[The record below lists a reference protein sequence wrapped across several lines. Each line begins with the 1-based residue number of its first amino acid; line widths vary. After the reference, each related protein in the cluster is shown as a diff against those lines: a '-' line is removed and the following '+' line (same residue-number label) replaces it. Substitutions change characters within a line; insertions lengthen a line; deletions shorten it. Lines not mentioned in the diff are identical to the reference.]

1 MTADTSAQR
10 FTIMFRSTFVLGALH
25 VTFSAA
31 WALEPP
37 RFEFTRMVAH
47 WAEYDD
53 PAYLEFIEEAQPEI
67 VQSGFCGAHF
77 WSLAHTPHFG
87 GYPAHF
93 PVQGINECGQ
103 WFANRTRELQK
114 RNARVI
120 GHFNVE
126 FLIGEPDSD
135 QGPRG
140 FFHFYRNL
148 WDEHQLGPKP
158 VADPVEFLEQ
168 GPDGQP
174 IIGSSYSV
182 GGMREY
188 WACLRNPF
196 WQSVLKAWVRHGIE
210 RGLDGFVTNYFYR
223 HNCLCEHCQAGF
235 RSYLADRHSA
245 EKLRTDYGIDD
256 LMSHE
261 FDEIAFWHSPAEST
275 PLRRE
280 MLRWS
285 QISNKQVFDEV
296 FVRYGRSLKP
306 NLIVAQWNHLG
317 NFGQISGD
325 ERCLLP
331 AEMWGRDED
340 YLWYSTGAAANFTD
354 LKQRY
359 LGEGTLQAR
368 YIRGA
373 FDDKPYTLGKYEY
386 TRIRVTIA
394 ELAGNGGAPM
404 GFYTRFTDPAA
415 RSEIARYYRFIR
427 RYDSVYRA
435 SRSYAEVAL
444 LFPRRAVHAGD
455 VSKVVKFRELG
466 TSLLDHHVL
475 FDVIPDDIAT
485 DDTLDRYVRVLRV
498 SDVLEDVTNSRMD
511 LSRFDAPYTIRV
523 SAGRPPSA
531 NELTLH
537 FVNYNR
543 EEPPRD
549 GNGRPGTGGGIIDEK
564 PIRTHSFTADV
575 ALPAWGQVERV
586 ESATPELQDIV
597 EIPFRGKGDNRLR
610 FEVPEFLV
618 YRIIRI
624 HMH

>member
-1 MTADTSAQR
+1 MMYRLAAV
-10 FTIMFRSTFVLGALH
+10 FGVLFVRLSL
-25 VTFSAA
+25 A
-31 WALEPP
+31 WASEPSP
-37 RFEFTRMVAH
+37 LEFTRMVAH
-47 WAEYDD
+47 WAGYDN

-67 VQSGFCGAHF
+67 VQHGFYGAHF
-77 WSLAHTPHFG
+77 WSLVHTPHFG
-87 GYPAHF
+87 GYPAHL

-103 WFANRTRELQK
+103 WLEQRNRALNQ

-126 FLIGEPDSD
+126 FLIGEPDSN

-148 WDEHQLGPKP
+148 WDEKQLGPKP
-158 VADPVEFLEQ
+158 VADPVEFLEK

-174 IIGSSYSV
+174 VINNGYNI
-182 GGMREY
+182 GGMHEY
-188 WACLRNPF
+188 WACLRNPA
-196 WQSVLKAWVRHGIE
+196 WQSVLKAWVRHGID
-210 RGLDGFVTNYFYR
+210 RGLDGFIANYIYR
-223 HNCLCEHCQAGF
+223 HNCLCKHCQTGF
-235 RSYLADRHSA
+235 RTYLSERFSA
-245 EKLRTDYGIDD
+245 EELRQNYQIQD
-256 LMSHE
+256 LTSHE
-261 FDEIAFWHSPAEST
+261 FDEIIFWHSPDAST

-285 QISNKQVFDEV
+285 QISNKQVFDKV
-296 FVRYGRSLKP
+296 FVQYGRSLKP

-340 YLWYSTGAAANFTD
+340 YLWYSTGGAANFTD
-354 LKQRY
+354 LKERN

-373 FDDKPYTLGKYEY
+373 FDDKPYTLGKYEQ
-386 TRIRVTIA
+386 TRIRVAIS
-394 ELAGNGGAPM
+394 ELAANGGAPM

-415 RSEIARYYRFIR
+415 RKEIVTYYQFIR
-427 RYDSVYRA
+427 RYEAVYKA
-435 SRSYAEVAL
+435 NRSHAEVAL
-444 LFPRRAVHAGD
+444 LFPREAVHAAD
-455 VSKVVKFRELG
+455 VSKVAKFRELG
-466 TSLLDHHVL
+466 TSLLDHHLL

-485 DDTLDRYVRVLRV
+485 DETLNRYSCVLRV
-498 SDVLEDVTNSRMD
+498 SDTQTDVPNDRVD

-523 SAGRPPSA
+523 SASRPRSG
-531 NELTLH
+531 NEITLH

-549 GNGRPGTGGGIIDEK
+549 GNGRPSAGSGIVDEK
-564 PIRTHSFTADV
+564 PIRTSSFTANV
-575 ALPAWGQVERV
+575 VLPAEGQVEQI
-586 ESATPELQDIV
+586 ESATPESDDVV
-597 EIPFRGKGDNRLR
+597 EIPFKREGGHRLR

-618 YRIIRI
+618 YRIVRIRLRTR
-624 HMH
+624 